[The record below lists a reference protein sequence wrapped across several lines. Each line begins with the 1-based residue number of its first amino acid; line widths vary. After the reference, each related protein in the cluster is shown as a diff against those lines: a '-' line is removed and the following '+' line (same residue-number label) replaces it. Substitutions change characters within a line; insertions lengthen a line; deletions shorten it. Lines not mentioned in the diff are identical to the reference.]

1 MVREIFLLLLPQVL
15 ELQISIMQ
23 KIAELVPSADI
34 IRFSDLGLSK
44 TWGIGVA
51 MGNAIPEVEQAAD
64 CITLSCDQ
72 DGVAW

>member
-1 MVREIFLLLLPQVL
+1 MVREIFLLLLSQVL

-34 IRFSDLGLSK
+34 FRFSDLGMLK

-51 MGNAIPEVEQAAD
+51 MGNAIPEVKQAAD
-64 CITLSCDQ
+64 
-72 DGVAW
+72 

>member
-1 MVREIFLLLLPQVL
+1 
-15 ELQISIMQ
+15 MQ

-34 IRFSDLGLSK
+34 FRFSDLGLLK

-51 MGNAIPEVEQAAD
+51 MGNAIPEVKQAAD